1 MVKGETIKLQRREFL
16 QLAAGTAAMPV
27 ALRSAFAQ
35 AWPSRP
41 VRIVVP
47 FPAGGSI
54 DLLARLMGQWLSE
67 RLGQPFVIEN
77 KPGGG
82 TNIAVQTV
90 VNSAPDGQT
99 FLLCLSTNAINMS
112 LYRSLPFD
120 FRRDIVPVAG
130 PAELPLL
137 LVANPELPAKTVAE
151 FVAYARANPGKV
163 TMASF
168 GARTVS
174 HLSIELLKQS
184 TGIDVLHVPY
194 RGGAPL
200 MTDLISGRVQA
211 GVDAM
216 PNALPHVRSG
226 KARALAVLPARR
238 APILPDVPSMGET
251 LPGFEVSTWS
261 GIGAPK
267 GTSPEIVE
275 RLSREINAGLA
286 DATIKKRLAD
296 VGGIPQPSTP
306 TEFRARIA
314 ADIEKWAKVIRAAG
328 IQPG

>member
-1 MVKGETIKLQRREFL
+1 MTLPRRKFL
-16 QLAAGTAAMPV
+16 RLAT
-27 ALRSAFAQ
+27 AFAVLPAVSRGVFAQ
-35 AWPSRP
+35 SWPSRP
-41 VRIVVP
+41 VKIVVP

-90 VNSAPDGQT
+90 VNAAPDGQT
-99 FLLCLSTNAINMS
+99 FLLCLSTNAINIS
-112 LYRSLPFD
+112 LYKSLPFD
-120 FRRDIVPVAG
+120 FPRDIVPVAG
-130 PAELPLL
+130 LAELPLL
-137 LVANPELPAKTVAE
+137 LVANPDLPAKTVAE
-151 FVAYARANPGKV
+151 FIAYAKANPGKV
-163 TMASF
+163 SMASF

-211 GVDAM
+211 GIDAM

-226 KARALAVLPARR
+226 KARALAVLPKVR
-238 APILPDVPSMGET
+238 APVLPDVPSMSAT
-251 LPGFEVSTWS
+251 IPGFEVSTWS

-267 GTSPEIVE
+267 GTSPEIVD
-275 RLSREINAGLA
+275 RLSREVNAGLA
-286 DATIKKRLAD
+286 DATIQKRLAD
-296 VGGIPQPSTP
+296 VGGIPQPSNP
-306 TEFRARIA
+306 AEFRARIA
-314 ADIEKWAKVIRAAG
+314 ADIEKWAKVIKAAG
-328 IQPG
+328 IQPN